1 MNPANQPADVIANL
15 SNSALRVRLAEIDSE
30 IEKLQARVHHALD
43 AIIYPILSLPVEI
56 TSEIFKQHLIQ
67 FFGSPSEADVL
78 PFVDLAR
85 ARDGGPLLLSHVCR
99 AWRSIA
105 LNMPSLW
112 SRVRVSSSETDP
124 SDWQELLQC
133 WLARA
138 GNQSLDLDL
147 TGGLDQNQT
156 ARLFSTV
163 APYSF
168 QWRSFQCYW
177 TNPVSIPNEI
187 IRGRI
192 PCLYELRLWI
202 KRDDVG
208 PGKPEIPIITA
219 FSDAPALRKVELS
232 YLAPKSVS
240 LPWAQLTHL
249 DLYGQAIDQA
259 IQVLH
264 QTPNLER
271 LSTDLRTGRALHGV
285 QPTPVVLG
293 HVHELSLS
301 NVFDNV
307 TKYLPYFTVPG
318 LKTLNVDSIF
328 YDGHLNAA
336 ALLSMLTRSRCSLE
350 TVSMLC
356 IYDFAITALAA
367 MDKVRQ
373 VDLQPADWSSS
384 RLAQFFSRL
393 ASDSK
398 FLPNIRSLRIW
409 NCGAIIPYTE
419 LVRMLAAR
427 FYNRRADEGKLES
440 FHLIRDS
447 GEVDP
452 IPSAE
457 VEDQLRGLR
466 NAGLDIHIKRLNKR
480 KLKISYQDFD

>member
-1 MNPANQPADVIANL
+1 MPSYTPYSV
-15 SNSALRVRLAEIDSE
+15 
-30 IEKLQARVHHALD
+30 
-43 AIIYPILSLPVEI
+43 PVEI

-67 FFGSPSEADVL
+67 FFGDPSEADVL
-78 PFVDLAR
+78 PLVDLAR

-138 GNQSLDLDL
+138 GTQLLDLDL

-156 ARLFSTV
+156 AHLFSTV
-163 APYSF
+163 APYSLR
-168 QWRSFQCYW
+168 WRSFQCYW
-177 TNPVSIPNEI
+177 TNPVSIPNDTDI

-192 PCLYELRLWI
+192 PSLCELRVWI
-202 KRDDVG
+202 KRDDVA

-232 YLAPKSVS
+232 YLPPKSIS
-240 LPWAQLTHL
+240 LPWARLTHL
-249 DLYGQAIDQA
+249 DLYGQAMDQA
-259 IQVLH
+259 IQALH
-264 QTPNLER
+264 QTPNLKQ
-271 LSTDLRTGRALHGV
+271 LSADLRSALGGV

-293 HVHELSLS
+293 HVHDLSLS
-301 NVFDNV
+301 NVFGNV
-307 TKYLPYFTVPG
+307 GKYLPNLTVPG
-318 LKTLNVDSIF
+318 IKTLHVYSIV
-328 YDGHLNAA
+328 YEGRSHAA
-336 ALLSMLTRSRCSLE
+336 ALLSMLTRSHCTGVE
-350 TVSMLC
+350 TISMHC
-356 IYDFAITALAA
+356 IYNFAINVLAAPA
-367 MDKVRQ
+367 MDKVRH
-373 VDLQPADWSSS
+373 VELQPAYWSTST
-384 RLAQFFSRL
+384 LAQFFTRL
-393 ASDSK
+393 ASDSG
-398 FLPNIRSLRIW
+398 FLPNIRSIRIW
-409 NCGAIIPYTE
+409 NCGAGIPYTE
-419 LVRMLAAR
+419 LANMLAAR

-466 NAGLDIHIKRLNKR
+466 SAGLDIHIKRLNKR
-480 KLKISYQDFD
+480 KISYRDFDSDSA